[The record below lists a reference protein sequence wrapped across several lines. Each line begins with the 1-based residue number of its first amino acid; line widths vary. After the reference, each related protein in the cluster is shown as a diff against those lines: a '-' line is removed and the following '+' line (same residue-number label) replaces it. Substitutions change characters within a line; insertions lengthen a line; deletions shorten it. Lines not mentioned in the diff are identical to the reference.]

1 MVLIKLLV
9 VIGVIV
15 LGVPSIILAAVIPG
29 NVCACTLEYVPL
41 CASNNITYP
50 NKCAFECEKKKD
62 TKLEIKFRGE
72 CKKMIYALFND
83 LNEDDLCACT
93 FDYSP
98 VCGTNDKTY
107 PNKCML
113 ECDQRKSKNLKI
125 KHVGECDNLFGIPS
139 AEKDICVCTLEYF
152 PVCGND
158 GITYGNRCGLQCA
171 QKKNRNLRIKHI
183 GTC

>member
-1 MVLIKLLV
+1 MVLIKLLM

-107 PNKCML
+107 QTNACWSVINANRKISKSSTLANATIYL
-113 ECDQRKSKNLKI
+113 EFLVLKKI
-125 KHVGECDNLFGIPS
+125 FVFAP
-139 AEKDICVCTLEYF
+139 
-152 PVCGND
+152 
-158 GITYGNRCGLQCA
+158 
-171 QKKNRNLRIKHI
+171 
-183 GTC
+183 